1 MIERVPRS
9 RSLLLDVTPFRES
22 PAFARLWVGQAISG
36 IGGQMTIVA
45 VGLHIY
51 ELTRST
57 LAVSL
62 VGIIALG
69 PTVIAGLYG
78 GTLADAFDRRRVA
91 LISGLVAWI
100 STGTIATLAWFG
112 SESVGSLYV
121 LTAITAAAATV
132 LGTAQFA
139 ITPRLLRKELLPAA
153 SALGGITSG
162 ISITVGPAVA
172 GVLVALV
179 GFGWTYSVDVIL
191 FVAAFVGILT
201 LPAMPPLASVAR
213 PGLASIAGGLRF
225 LRIAPNIRMN
235 FLIDTIAMVF
245 GTPRVLFP
253 AAGALVLGGGPIT
266 VGVLTAAYA
275 IGALICSVFSGRLGT
290 VRMHGRA
297 IGIAVQFYGTFIAG
311 FGAVLA
317 VVMLGGLSTSRQTD
331 LQGGQLLA
339 IGLAA
344 LMLAGAGASDNVSAI
359 FRSTMLQSAVPD
371 EYRGRLQGVFIV
383 VVTGGPRIGDLY
395 VGIAA
400 TIGML
405 WMPPIVGGV
414 IIVVLAAILVR
425 RSAGFRSY
433 DAVNPL
439 P

>member
-1 MIERVPRS
+1 MPRS
-9 RSLLLDVTPFRES
+9 RSLFLDTTPLRQS
-22 PAFARLWVGQAISG
+22 PPFARLWVGQAISG

-51 ELTRST
+51 ELTSST

-91 LISGLVAWI
+91 LLSSLVAWA

-112 SESVGSLYV
+112 AESVGSLYV

-139 ITPRLLRKELLPAA
+139 ITPRLLPKELLPAA

-162 ISITVGPAVA
+162 IAITVGPAVA

-179 GFGWTYSVDVIL
+179 GFGWTYSVDVVL
-191 FVAAFVGILT
+191 FVAAFLGILT
-201 LPAMPPLASVAR
+201 LPPLPPLARAGR
-213 PGLASIAGGLRF
+213 PGLASITEGLRF
-225 LRIAPNIRMN
+225 LRVAPNIRMN
-235 FLIDTIAMVF
+235 FLVDIVAMVF

-253 AAGALVLGGGPIT
+253 AAGALVLGGGAIT
-266 VGVLTAAYA
+266 VGILTAAYA
-275 IGALICSVFSGRLGT
+275 IGALFCSVFSGRLGT

-297 IGIAVQFYGTFIAG
+297 IGRAVEIYGTFIAG

-317 VVMLGGLSTSRQTD
+317 VVMLGGFSTEQQKD
-331 LQGGQLLA
+331 LQGGHLLA

-371 EYRGRLQGVFIV
+371 EYRGRLQGVFVV

-405 WMPPIVGGV
+405 WVPPVVGGIL
-414 IIVVLAAILVR
+414 IILLVAFLVR
-425 RSAGFRSY
+425 RSASFRAY
-433 DAVNPL
+433 DALDPT